1 MLDLFTQNP
10 LLAGGYVFLVG
21 LCVGSFL
28 NVVIYR
34 LPVMMERQWRHEAAE
49 LLAGNDQPTEVVP
62 AEQFNLMVPR
72 SRCPHC
78 GHQITALE
86 NIPLVSWLLLKGRCK
101 SCKSPIS
108 PRYPLVELATALL
121 SLLVFLM
128 FGPTVK
134 TLVAIPMTWALISL
148 TMIDFDTQLLPDDIT
163 LPLLWSGLLVNLNG
177 VFVPLEKAVIGAM
190 AGYLVLWSVYWLFKL
205 LTGKEGM
212 GYGDFKL
219 LAALGAWLGWAM
231 VPLIVL
237 LSSVVGTVIGLAY
250 LAIRKE
256 SAPFAFGPYIAIAGF
271 IALLWGA
278 PLLTWYLGPG
288 F

>member
-62 AEQFNLMVPR
+62 AEHFNLMVPR

-163 LPLLWSGLLVNLNG
+163 LPLLWAGLLVNLNG

>member
-1 MLDLFTQNP
+1 MLDLLAQNP

-28 NVVIYR
+28 NVVIHR
-34 LPVMMERQWRHEAAE
+34 LPLMMERQWRQEATE
-49 LLAGNDQPTEVVP
+49 LLADG
-62 AEQFNLMVPR
+62 AEPVAAPPDKFNLMVPR
-72 SRCPHC
+72 SRCPTC

-86 NIPLVSWLLLKGRCK
+86 NIPLVSWLVLKGRCS

-108 PRYPLVELATALL
+108 PRYPMVELATALL
-121 SLLVFLM
+121 SLLVFMM

-134 TLVAIPMTWALISL
+134 TLVALPMTWALISL

-163 LPLLWSGLLVNLNG
+163 LPLLWAGLLVNMNG
-177 VFVPLEKAVIGAM
+177 VFVPLPQAVIGAM

-205 LTGKEGM
+205 VTGKEGM

-219 LAALGAWLGWAM
+219 LAALGAWLGWTM

-237 LSSVVGTVIGLAY
+237 LSSVVGAVIGVAY

-271 IALLWGA
+271 IALLWGQ
-278 PLLTWYLGPG
+278 PLLHWYLG
-288 F
+288 